1 MNINAGIVDQ
11 RLDGI
16 VKDSTA
22 LLPDKLD
29 VTRQKSY
36 AFVML
41 AATTL
46 LDIEL
51 NDATELM
58 TEGGG
63 DAGVDAIHIGDIDDG
78 EFVVTIFQGKY
89 KHKDL
94 SGSANFPEDGVK
106 TAITTISTLFDPS
119 KQVFMNERL
128 TPRIEEVRS
137 LIRDGYIPTVRMVL
151 CNNGES
157 WNAAAQLLIEAAGFP
172 EEQVY
177 WLHLNHEQMVRVMQK
192 TKSVDDAI
200 QLSGKA
206 VIEDFNYRR
215 VLVGKVPVREIAS
228 LFERNG
234 DRLLERNIRRYLG
247 MHRNRVNT
255 AIYDTLKDFDKRK
268 NFYFYN
274 NGITMICTKFRHNA
288 LQGKDY
294 QLKLNGIQII
304 NGGQTCKTIQ
314 ETLNHPDLFANYD
327 DTYVLLRLY
336 ELAEDD
342 QSFVQDI
349 TYATNSQNP
358 VDLRDLRSNDE
369 LQTQLE
375 IGLQD
380 LGFTYR
386 RKRDDTSVRSNQLT
400 SSVVAES
407 VLAIWR
413 HKPQQAKFRR
423 KELFGK
429 LYTEIFSGLNAAQAS
444 ISAQIFRLVENER
457 KRPSQSEP
465 PEFLP
470 YASHYKAMLVG
481 DKLLNDLGIPLE
493 QLTHTSYQQAFER
506 LKENFDNYQTQAQQ
520 QITAA
525 LKQLYGDRAVSLQ
538 QLSATFRRG
547 DLLQFLLS

>member
-157 WNAAAQLLIEAAGFP
+157 WNATAQLLIEAAGFP